1 MLVILSISEES
12 YNLTKTISK
21 SDKGAIIMNITKVS
35 DLEKIRSVKMKLTRF
50 MMIYKF
56 ALDEINTKIDI
67 LKQEFHYSYEYNP
80 IEHVKSRL
88 KTPESIINKVYR
100 KGYELSLPSIRE
112 NVKDIAGIRITCSFT
127 SDIYEISDM
136 LQRQKDIKLIE
147 IKDYIKNPK
156 PNGYKSLH
164 LILEVPVFMSD
175 QIENVCVE
183 VQIRTIAMDFWA
195 SLEHKIYYKYDK
207 EVPQHLLDELKEAA
221 ITVSQLDKKMENIH
235 KEASQIKEPLGSK
248 EELQEIFI
256 NNEIYHIPDDFLS
269 YGDLGEKAAE

>member
-1 MLVILSISEES
+1 MKV
-12 YNLTKTISK
+12 TQ
-21 SDKGAIIMNITKVS
+21 VS
-35 DLEKIRSVKMKLTRF
+35 DLEKIRAVRMKLTRF

-88 KTPESIINKVYR
+88 KTPESIIKKVYR

-164 LILEVPVFMSD
+164 LILEVPIFMSD

-235 KEASQIKEPLGSK
+235 KEVSQIKEPLGSK

-256 NNEIYHIPDDFLS
+256 NNEIYHIPDDFIS
-269 YGDLGEKAAE
+269 YGDLGEKAE